1 MKEGVIMTI
10 EYYYNNGDMPLKY
23 YCQLNG
29 KSATENYMLFKKQ
42 DSRNQNDIEKWLG
55 DEINT
60 VIEKLFSSFK

>member
-1 MKEGVIMTI
+1 
-10 EYYYNNGDMPLKY
+10 
-23 YCQLNG
+23 
-29 KSATENYMLFKKQ
+29 MLFKKQ